1 MSKQSELRKNPLL
14 NERQKRFVD
23 FYVQSCN
30 ATESAKKAGYSE
42 KNSYQVGCEL
52 LKNPKV
58 QVAIATRLKELESER
73 IAKDKEILEHL
84 TAVMRGETTEEVAM
98 NVGIGKGFTRVEKTR
113 VQVSAKERLKAA
125 ELLAKVHGMFV
136 TRQEVDLNG
145 VLPVIIC
152 DDI

>member
-1 MSKQSELRKNPLL
+1 
-14 NERQKRFVD
+14 
-23 FYVQSCN
+23 
-30 ATESAKKAGYSE
+30 
-42 KNSYQVGCEL
+42 
-52 LKNPKV
+52 
-58 QVAIATRLKELESER
+58 
-73 IAKDKEILEHL
+73 
-84 TAVMRGETTEEVAM
+84 M

-145 VLPVIIC
+145 VLPVVIC